1 MVFLNVYNS
10 YLYGDCGVNYDIS
23 CDVYIDGVEI
33 KLWNIYFLFVNFV
46 SLYLYLFNDFYF

>member
-23 CDVYIDGVEI
+23 CDVYIDWVEI